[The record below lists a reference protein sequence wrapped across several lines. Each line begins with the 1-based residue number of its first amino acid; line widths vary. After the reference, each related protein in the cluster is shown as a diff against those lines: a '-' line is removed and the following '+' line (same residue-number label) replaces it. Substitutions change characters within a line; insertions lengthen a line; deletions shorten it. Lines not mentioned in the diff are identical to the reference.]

1 VGLEDHTI
9 FMSQPETKAP
19 ATAPAPQA
27 ATPTLAPGKG
37 MTPLVLE
44 LVRPYR
50 GWLIIVFIAMLVET
64 AMSIAAPWPLKII
77 LDNVVG
83 KHKLPEF
90 LTWLRDFSWGEHTPA
105 LAGVAAAG
113 AVLIAAIGAV
123 AGYIDNYYTESVA
136 QYVANDLRQRLYH
149 HLHRLSLRYYDTHQI
164 GNLLSTITSDVGTI
178 QSFASTALLSILV
191 DSLTIVGMVAVMLYL
206 NFDFALVAVGV
217 TPFLLLFVARF
228 KKAVKKATHEVRKR
242 QSDIVAVVQQGLES
256 VRSVK
261 AFGRQDLEEGR
272 LQAASMETVQAALK
286 ARRVKSLLSPI
297 VSVTVSL
304 CVGFVLWRGAGLILR
319 DAMTIGALTV
329 FLSYLNKFFKP
340 VQDMAKMTNVI
351 AQAAVGL
358 ERIQTILDADA
369 IIPQQPS
376 ARAPGTL
383 KGEIVFEHVVFA
395 YDPAAPVLRDINLTI
410 KPGQR
415 IGVCGPTGGG
425 KSTVLSLIP
434 RFYDPTA
441 GRVLIDGVAV
451 TDYKLDGLR
460 AQIGFVLQDT
470 VLFAGTIRDNI
481 AYGRLDA
488 TPEEILEAAKMANA
502 HDFIS
507 QMPQGYDSLV
517 GERGLTLSG
526 GQRQRIGIARAVLRN
541 SPILILD
548 EPTAAL
554 DTESEKLVME
564 AIERLMKGRT
574 VIAIAHRLSTI
585 RDCDKIVVLKAGVV
599 AEEGTH
605 DELLQRNEI
614 YAELYRIQAGATP
627 APAGTAVSSQEQ
639 AAPAPKTAS

>member
-1 VGLEDHTI
+1 
-9 FMSQPETKAP
+9 
-19 ATAPAPQA
+19 
-27 ATPTLAPGKG
+27 
-37 MTPLVLE
+37 MTHLVLE

-50 GWLIIVFIAMLVET
+50 GWLIIVFVAMLIET

-77 LDNVVG
+77 IDNVVG

-90 LTWLRDFSWGEHTPA
+90 LGWLRDFSYGEHTLA
-105 LAGVAAAG
+105 LAGVAAGG
-113 AVLIAAIGAV
+113 AVLIALIGAI

-149 HLHRLSLRYYDTHQI
+149 HLHRLSLKYYDTHKI
-164 GNLLSTITSDVGTI
+164 GNMLSTITSDVGTI

-191 DSLTIVGMVAVMLYL
+191 DALTIVGMVFVMLYL
-206 NFDFALVAVGV
+206 NFDFALIAVGV

-242 QSDIVAVVQQGLES
+242 QSDIVAVVQEGLES

-272 LQAASMETVQAALK
+272 LREASMETVQAALK

-304 CVGFVLWRGAGLILR
+304 CVAIVLWRGAGLILR

-340 VQDMAKMTNVI
+340 VQDLAKMTNVI

-369 IIPQQPS
+369 IIPQKPG
-376 ARAPGTL
+376 ARDPGKL
-383 KGEIVFEHVVFA
+383 QGEIVFEHVAFA

-410 KPGQR
+410 QPGQR

-434 RFYDPTA
+434 RFYDPTL

-451 TDYKLDGLR
+451 TDYRLDRLR
-460 AQIGFVLQDT
+460 EQIGFVLQDT
-470 VLFAGTIRDNI
+470 VLFAGSIRDNI
-481 AYGRLDA
+481 AYGRPEA
-488 TPEEILEAAKMANA
+488 TPEEIIQAAKMANA

-507 QMPQGYDSLV
+507 EMPHGYDSMV

-526 GQRQRIGIARAVLRN
+526 GQRQRIGIARAIVRN
-541 SPILILD
+541 APILILD

-564 AIERLMKGRT
+564 ALERLMKGRT
-574 VIAIAHRLSTI
+574 VITIAHRLSTI
-585 RDCDKIVVLKAGVV
+585 RDADKIVVLKGGLI

-605 DELLQRNEI
+605 EELLTRNRI

-627 APAGTAVSSQEQ
+627 APKATADAADS
-639 AAPAPKTAS
+639 APAAGLSPGTS

>member
-1 VGLEDHTI
+1 
-9 FMSQPETKAP
+9 
-19 ATAPAPQA
+19 
-27 ATPTLAPGKG
+27 
-37 MTPLVLE
+37 MTHLVFE

-50 GWLIIVFIAMLVET
+50 GWLIIVFVAMLIET

-77 LDNVVG
+77 IDNVVG

-90 LTWLRDFSWGEHTPA
+90 LGWLRDVSYGEHTLA
-105 LAGVAAAG
+105 LAGVAAGG
-113 AVLIAAIGAV
+113 AVLIALIGAI

-149 HLHRLSLRYYDTHQI
+149 HLHRLSLKYYDTHKI
-164 GNLLSTITSDVGTI
+164 GNMLSTITSDVGTI

-191 DSLTIVGMVAVMLYL
+191 DALTIVGMVFVMLYL
-206 NFDFALVAVGV
+206 NFDFALIAVGV

-242 QSDIVAVVQQGLES
+242 QSDIVAVVQEGLES

-272 LQAASMETVQAALK
+272 LREASMETVQAALK

-304 CVGFVLWRGAGLILR
+304 CVAIVLWRGAGLILR

-340 VQDMAKMTNVI
+340 VQDLAKMTNVI

-369 IIPQQPS
+369 IIPQKPG
-376 ARAPGTL
+376 ARDPGKL
-383 KGEIVFEHVVFA
+383 RGEIVFEHVAFA

-410 KPGQR
+410 QPGQR

-434 RFYDPTA
+434 RFYDPTL

-451 TDYKLDGLR
+451 TDYRLDRLR
-460 AQIGFVLQDT
+460 EQIGFVLQDT
-470 VLFAGTIRDNI
+470 VLFAGSIRDNI
-481 AYGRLDA
+481 AYGRPEA
-488 TPEEILEAAKMANA
+488 TPEEIIQAAKMANA

-507 QMPQGYDSLV
+507 EMPHGYDSLV

-526 GQRQRIGIARAVLRN
+526 GQRQRIGIARAIVRN
-541 SPILILD
+541 APILILD

-564 AIERLMKGRT
+564 ALERLMKGRT
-574 VIAIAHRLSTI
+574 VITIAHRLSTI
-585 RDCDKIVVLKAGVV
+585 RDADKIVVLKGGLI

-605 DELLQRNEI
+605 EELLTRNRI

-627 APAGTAVSSQEQ
+627 APKATAG
-639 AAPAPKTAS
+639 AADSGPAAGLSPGTS

>member
-1 VGLEDHTI
+1 
-9 FMSQPETKAP
+9 
-19 ATAPAPQA
+19 
-27 ATPTLAPGKG
+27 
-37 MTPLVLE
+37 MTHLVLE

-50 GWLIIVFIAMLVET
+50 GWLIIVFVAMLIET

-77 LDNVVG
+77 IDNVVG

-90 LTWLRDFSWGEHTPA
+90 LGWLRDFSYGEHTLA
-105 LAGVAAAG
+105 LAGVAAGG
-113 AVLIAAIGAV
+113 AVLIALIGAI

-149 HLHRLSLRYYDTHQI
+149 HLHRLSLKYYDTHKI
-164 GNLLSTITSDVGTI
+164 GNMLSTITSDVGTI

-191 DSLTIVGMVAVMLYL
+191 DALTIVGMVFVMLYL
-206 NFDFALVAVGV
+206 NFDFALIAVGV

-242 QSDIVAVVQQGLES
+242 QSDIVAVVQEGLES

-272 LQAASMETVQAALK
+272 LREASMETVQAALK

-304 CVGFVLWRGAGLILR
+304 CVAIVLWRGAGLILR

-340 VQDMAKMTNVI
+340 VQDLAKMTNVI

-369 IIPQQPS
+369 IIPQKPG
-376 ARAPGTL
+376 ARDPGKL
-383 KGEIVFEHVVFA
+383 RGEIVFEHVAFA

-410 KPGQR
+410 QPGQR

-434 RFYDPTA
+434 RFYDPTL

-451 TDYKLDGLR
+451 TDYRLDRLR
-460 AQIGFVLQDT
+460 EQIGFVLQDT
-470 VLFAGTIRDNI
+470 VLFAGSIRDNI
-481 AYGRLDA
+481 AYGRPEA
-488 TPEEILEAAKMANA
+488 TPEEIIQAAKMANA

-507 QMPQGYDSLV
+507 EMPHGYDSMV

-526 GQRQRIGIARAVLRN
+526 GQRQRIGIARAIVRN
-541 SPILILD
+541 APILILD

-564 AIERLMKGRT
+564 ALERLMKGRT
-574 VIAIAHRLSTI
+574 VITIAHRLSTI
-585 RDCDKIVVLKAGVV
+585 RDADKIVVLKGGLI

-605 DELLQRNEI
+605 EELLTRNRI

-627 APAGTAVSSQEQ
+627 APKATADAADS
-639 AAPAPKTAS
+639 APAAGLSPGTS

>member
-1 VGLEDHTI
+1 
-9 FMSQPETKAP
+9 MSDQDSKAP
-19 ATAPAPQA
+19 AVGHDTSAPPRPAQ
-27 ATPTLAPGKG
+27 G
-37 MTPLVLE
+37 MAHLVLD
-44 LVRPYR
+44 LIRPYR

-90 LTWLRDFSWGEHTPA
+90 LMWLRDFSFGEQTLA
-105 LAGVAAAG
+105 LAGIAAIG
-113 AVLIAAIGAV
+113 AVVIALIGAV

-136 QYVANDLRQRLYH
+136 QYVANDLRHRLYH
-149 HLHRLSLRYYDTHQI
+149 HLQRLALKYYDTHQI
-164 GNLLSTITSDVGTI
+164 GNMLSTITSDVGTI

-191 DSLTIVGMVAVMLYL
+191 DSLTIIGMVGVMIYL

-217 TPFLLLFVARF
+217 TPLLLLFVTRF

-242 QSDIVAVVQQGLES
+242 QSDIVAVLQQGLES
-256 VRSVK
+256 VRTVE
-261 AFGRQDLEEGR
+261 AFGRQDTEVGR
-272 LQAASMETVQAALK
+272 LDTASMESVKAALK

-297 VSVTVSL
+297 VSVTVAF
-304 CVGFVLWRGAGLILR
+304 CVAFVLWRGAGLILR

-340 VQDMAKMTNVI
+340 VQDLAKMTNVI
-351 AQAAVGL
+351 AQAAVGM
-358 ERIQTILDADA
+358 ERIQAILDADMV
-369 IIPQQPS
+369 IPQKAG
-376 ARAPGTL
+376 ARDPGKL
-383 KGEIVFEHVVFA
+383 KGEITFEKVAFA
-395 YDPAAPVLRDINLTI
+395 YDPAAPVLREINLTI

-434 RFYDPTA
+434 RFYDPTG
-441 GRVLIDGVAV
+441 GRVLIDGQDV
-451 TDYKLDGLR
+451 TDYKLDLLR

-470 VLFAGTIRDNI
+470 VLFAGTIRENI

-488 TPEEILEAAKMANA
+488 TLEEIIEAAKMANA

-507 QMPQGYDSLV
+507 QMPHGYDSLV

-526 GQRQRIGIARAVLRN
+526 GQRQRLGIARAIVRN

-554 DTESEKLVME
+554 DTESEKSVME
-564 AIERLMKGRT
+564 ALERLMKGRT
-574 VIAIAHRLSTI
+574 VITIAHRLSTI
-585 RDCDKIVVLKAGVV
+585 RSADKIVVLKGGYV

-605 DELLQRNEI
+605 DELIQRNEI

-627 APAGTAVSSQEQ
+627 APAGDTGSSQST
-639 AAPAPKTAS
+639 APNPKPGS